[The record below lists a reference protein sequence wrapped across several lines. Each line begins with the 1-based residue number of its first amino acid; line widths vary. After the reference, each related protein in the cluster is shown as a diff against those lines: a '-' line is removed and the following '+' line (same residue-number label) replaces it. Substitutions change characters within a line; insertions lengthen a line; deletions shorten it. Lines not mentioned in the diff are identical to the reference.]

1 MGSDGAL
8 VHAQRRLTRAQ
19 FAHAFNYLYGE
30 QLPGR
35 PDQVIGEDTLVQ
47 NFVIGSRR
55 VMGMTVYHYAKM
67 LAGAAVANIAQQCNG
82 LVSSIDLIEQQTEA
96 GVLIPVGTMS
106 LQVQHATAVAH
117 QFQNG
122 RLNLWDDPTEIEFLD
137 ILDND
142 VHVGGLTRLYL
153 RTPVKVAHAAAR
165 DTSISPNIYSAV
177 QHPSD
182 LGTNLGPFVG
192 IPNQFVT
199 AGYYFWLPT
208 WGLVQIGQGEPLD
221 GVGGPEIYFNPA
233 DGFGWK
239 GDTVLT
245 ANSAWQR
252 AGHMAMEQTSGI
264 DCGLWLQ
271 LDP

>member
-35 PDQVIGEDTLVQ
+35 PDQAIGVDALVP

-67 LAGAAVANIAQQCNG
+67 LAGVAIDNINAQTNGVCN
-82 LVSSIDLIEQQTEA
+82 SIDLIEQQTEA
-96 GVLIPVGTMS
+96 GVAIPVGTMS

-122 RLNLWDDPTEIEFLD
+122 RLNLWDNPAEIEFLD

-142 VHVGGLTRLYL
+142 AAVGGLTRLYL
-153 RTPVKVAHAAAR
+153 RTPVRVAHAAAR
-165 DTSISPNIYSAV
+165 DTSITPSIYSAV
-177 QHPSD
+177 TTPAA
-182 LGTNLGPFVG
+182 LGTSLGPFVG

-199 AGYYFWLPT
+199 AGYCFWLPT
-208 WGLVQIGQGEPLD
+208 WGLVQITQGEGLD
-221 GVGGPEIYFNPA
+221 GVGGPEIYFSPA
-233 DGFGWK
+233 DGSGWK